1 MTINHPE
8 NARTGTVAVGPRGRA
23 WPLGAR
29 LLGAWRRYQAVAPS
43 APTPAE
49 LVVVDLVAQHHVKT
63 NQQAAGEGDFG
74 LGPPAPPADGEVSAL
89 EFAIGSGGQ
98 RCGLTEYPAQQGAA
112 LFADVSQAV
121 LISRGVDRRGQS
133 DVADDVLAAGKPSH
147 GAEHQHGRQGR
158 ERTNSG
164 VSHEPARMRISRHD
178 GSDVDVELVDPTIK
192 PLQQLEAIVAPAGR
206 VGQEHQR
213 VQLRQATAGPQR
225 GPRGRGAD

>member
-121 LISRGVDRRGQS
+121 LISRSVDRRGQS
-133 DVADDVLAAGKPSH
+133 DVADD
-147 GAEHQHGRQGR
+147 GRKSR
-158 ERTNSG
+158 NSG
-164 VSHEPARMRISRHD
+164 CSTCVSSSRISLRNC
-178 GSDVDVELVDPTIK
+178 
-192 PLQQLEAIVAPAGR
+192 APE
-206 VGQEHQR
+206 VGQRILDQR
-213 VQLRQATAGPQR
+213 RRSRRPACAEGKINYGANGKVHLHMA
-225 GPRGRGAD
+225 PR